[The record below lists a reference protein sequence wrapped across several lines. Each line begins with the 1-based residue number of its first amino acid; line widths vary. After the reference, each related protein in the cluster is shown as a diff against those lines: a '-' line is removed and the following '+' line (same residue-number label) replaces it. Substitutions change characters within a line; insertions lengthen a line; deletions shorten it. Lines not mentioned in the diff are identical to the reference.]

1 LGSNI
6 RTSIAA
12 IALLVFLV
20 AGIGTSYWAGERLR
34 ATAQAEWT
42 AKTRLDAARLSD
54 GVLFWISKAEVNLRA
69 MAGMFSDLSQ
79 LSPEDF
85 FRLVEEAESWDPEI
99 RFDTVV
105 HASRLLKDER
115 AAFEAAAG

>member
-1 LGSNI
+1 M
-6 RTSIAA
+6 
-12 IALLVFLV
+12 
-20 AGIGTSYWAGERLR
+20 AGVGTSYWAGERLR
-34 ATAQAEWT
+34 SNAQAEWA
-42 AKTRLDAARLSD
+42 AKARLDAARLSD

-69 MAGMFSDLSQ
+69 MAGMFGDLQS

-85 FRLVEEAESWDPEI
+85 FRLVEEAEAWDPEI

-115 AAFEAAAG
+115 KTFENRPVWHCVIPVI